1 MDFFPKDMV
10 YFYFRFDDGRTT
22 GRLSLAFC
30 LHPEDITRSVTI
42 LSQQKERI
50 TTMLYDTLVIGGGVA
65 GLTAATY
72 LRRAGKT
79 VLVIEKNA
87 FGGQITW
94 SPRVENFPG
103 FVSISGTE
111 LGDKLLEQ
119 AMEQGAE
126 VELDEVVSVRTGE
139 NGVRTCVCESGAE
152 FQGRSLIIAVGAKP
166 RMLGLAREEELVG
179 SGVCFCAV
187 CDGDFYAGQDVA
199 VCGGGNAAL
208 QDALLLSEKCRKVYL
223 VHRRGGFR
231 GEQKLTEALEKRA
244 NVEFV
249 MNARVTELL
258 GGQELEGLVLSQE
271 GQRRELPVTGLFV
284 AVGHEPDNKAFAS
297 LMALDDAGYVAAGED
312 CLTESAGVFVAGDC
326 RRKSVRQLTTA
337 AADGSVAALA
347 ACRYLDA

>member
-1 MDFFPKDMV
+1 
-10 YFYFRFDDGRTT
+10 
-22 GRLSLAFC
+22 
-30 LHPEDITRSVTI
+30 
-42 LSQQKERI
+42 
-50 TTMLYDTLVIGGGVA
+50 MLYDTIIIGGGAA

-79 VLVIEKNA
+79 ALVLEKNA

-103 FVSISGTE
+103 FVAVSGTE

-126 VELDEVVSVRTGE
+126 AELDEVVSVRLDAG
-139 NGVRTCVCESGAE
+139 GVKTCVCESGAE

-166 RMLGLAREEELVG
+166 RMLGLAREEALVG

-208 QDALLLSEKCRKVYL
+208 QDALLLSEKCRRVTL
-223 VHRRGGFR
+223 IHRRADFR
-231 GEQKLTEALEKRA
+231 GERKLVEALEARK
-244 NVEFV
+244 NVEFLLET
-249 MNARVTELL
+249 RVTELL
-258 GGQELEGLVLSQE
+258 GDTELTGIVLSQN
-271 GQRRELPVTGLFV
+271 GQRRELPVTGLFI
-284 AVGHEPDNKAFAS
+284 AVGHEPDNGAFAS
-297 LMALDDAGYVAAGED
+297 LMDLDAAGYADAGED
-312 CLTESAGVFVAGDC
+312 CLTRSAGVFVAGDC
-326 RRKSVRQLTTA
+326 RKKSVRQLTTA

-347 ACRYLDA
+347 ACRYLDT